1 MLGDV
6 SVMADPKWKT
16 RLIPVLPKAVEL
28 LSSFLSGGL
37 IDRLLATECL
47 TDPQYEEIMAELDK
61 KTALAPVARR
71 LFTILRK
78 HPPPSFDLFCEA
90 LLQEQ
95 GKKLHDLLRQG
106 ESPSGNGHTGT
117 STTTPSQ

>member
-6 SVMADPKWKT
+6 SAMADPKWKT
-16 RLIPVLPKAVEL
+16 RLIPVLPKAVGL
-28 LSSFLSGGL
+28 LSSFLSGSL
-37 IDRLLATECL
+37 IDSLLAKECL

-61 KTALAPVARR
+61 KTALAPVARK

-78 HPPPSFDLFCEA
+78 HPPPSFDRFCEA
-90 LLQEQ
+90 LLEEGH
-95 GKKLHDLLRQG
+95 GKKLHDLLCL
-106 ESPSGNGHTGT
+106 SGNDHTGT